1 MGCGSRPDA
10 VMVAVEVVTS
20 TSILTSES
28 DGVRVKDRSQGGP
41 LVAGAQLRANKRL
54 QTAYTGTN
62 EYYRLQKRDMIV
74 IC

>member
-10 VMVAVEVVTS
+10 VMVAVEVVAS

-41 LVAGAQLRANKRL
+41 LVAGAQSTPSEQKI
-54 QTAYTGTN
+54 TN
-62 EYYRLQKRDMIV
+62 SIHRYE
-74 IC
+74 